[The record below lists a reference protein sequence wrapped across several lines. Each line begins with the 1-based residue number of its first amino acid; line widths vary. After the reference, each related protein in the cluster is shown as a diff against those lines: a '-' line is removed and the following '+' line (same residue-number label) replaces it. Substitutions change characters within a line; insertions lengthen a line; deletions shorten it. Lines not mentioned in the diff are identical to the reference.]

1 MIKVA
6 PILYTCKTLSNGEH
20 PVMIRLTLKGKRKYI
35 GLGVNC
41 KASYWDEVNNLPSK
55 KHPQQKELT
64 LDLQTQEN
72 QNFRTGRILPL

>member
-1 MIKVA
+1 
-6 PILYTCKTLSNGEH
+6 
-20 PVMIRLTLKGKRKYI
+20 MIRLTLKGKRKYI